1 LRKIYREYGWPDTE
15 KYQKEACIQAII
27 PWWTNMMDVGL
38 KEMRIE
44 DENFWKKRGLSLAQG
59 SSTEDAG
66 RKVVNE

>member
-1 LRKIYREYGWPDTE
+1 
-15 KYQKEACIQAII
+15 
-27 PWWTNMMDVGL
+27 MMDVGL

-66 RKVVNE
+66 RKAVNE